1 MKIVLMVKKSFRRME
16 TGFPTAKRIRYIQ
29 ERVAE
34 IMTIFIIAPGT
45 FALTYVSISREA
57 SIWTIFILGVMI
69 LLSWSRMNRKEK
81 ELKNVVRNPVLTQ
94 EVLFKIVIYT
104 LLFSLIV
111 GTVLFLIGLVFL
123 AVVEGSDTS
132 PLPMELTRWI
142 IILPTIIVGIGVKG
156 FHLKNGS
163 PQPPFRDL
171 KTMEKLL
178 QDSSSETISNLVRQN
193 PKPLFSS
200 FIIVKLRKVNLPF
213 KWKVEGET
221 LIKQVSMDQYVEEIL
236 KINPSFPRKYQD
248 ELREKLAQPI
258 ILNVTDIVQKKFEPE
273 INDGDYLWRI
283 PIEDFVRSVQFAV
296 RVYQHLLK

>member
-1 MKIVLMVKKSFRRME
+1 ME